1 MLVQSKNKIL
11 EFLKANKEKKKKN
24 YHIKKIGLF
33 GSYARDEAS
42 NKSDIDFFVDFN
54 QVKYDYVYH
63 LKEFLSDELEK
74 SVDIVVNSKYIK
86 ERNLKIIQKDLI
98 YV

>member
-1 MLVQSKNKIL
+1 MQSKNKIL
-11 EFLKANKEKKKKN
+11 EFLKANKDFLEKN

-42 NKSDIDFFVDFN
+42 NESDIDFFVDFN